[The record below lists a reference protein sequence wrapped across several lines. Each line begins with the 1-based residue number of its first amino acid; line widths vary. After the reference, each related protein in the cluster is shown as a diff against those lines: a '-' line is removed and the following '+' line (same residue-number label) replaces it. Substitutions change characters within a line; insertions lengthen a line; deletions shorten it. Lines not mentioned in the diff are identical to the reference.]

1 MDINIGLFILFLFYS
16 VMWEPMGDGK
26 KIISLA
32 DNNILLWD
40 LQESSAKAVVRNFL
54 LTKHAIL
61 EYSANSNIS

>member
-1 MDINIGLFILFLFYS
+1 MLGWFFCFLFLFYS

-40 LQESSAKAVVRNFL
+40 LQESSAKAVVRIFFL
-54 LTKHAIL
+54 TNHDIL
-61 EYSANSNIS
+61 EHSTSNNIH